1 MKLRTKEYQK
11 TYIQFRTFIYQ
22 AKKIYGYLNIT
33 QEYKEGE
40 YIRLNKKDLIDRLDS
55 LYQMKMQES
64 DTKFNWAEEIDTD
77 AFKFRTKEGK
87 VWYFGN
93 EWLGI
98 PVEVW
103 ID

>member
-11 TYIQFRTFIYQ
+11 TFIQFRTFIYQ
-22 AKKIYGYLNIT
+22 AKRIYGYLNIT

-40 YIRLNKKDLIDRLDS
+40 YIRLNKKDLLNRLDS
-55 LYQMKMQES
+55 LYLKDKE
-64 DTKFNWAEEIDTD
+64 NWLEEIDID
-77 AFKFRTKEGK
+77 SFKFHTKEGK

>member
-1 MKLRTKEYQK
+1 
-11 TYIQFRTFIYQ
+11 
-22 AKKIYGYLNIT
+22 LN
-33 QEYKEGE
+33 
-40 YIRLNKKDLIDRLDS
+40 RLDS
-55 LYQMKMQES
+55 LYLKDKE
-64 DTKFNWAEEIDTD
+64 NWLEEIDID
-77 AFKFRTKEGK
+77 SFKFHTKEGK